1 LQREEINMSFD
12 YDEIRHKKDTSGTQW
27 AAYSDLFMVLA
38 FVFLLMYM
46 VASLRTGMASVTTHA
61 KIEEIKQELEYYE
74 AVKSQYLKE
83 EASDQERKVYDNILS
98 QMTLLENEA
107 KSNKERLAQEY
118 SEQENRESSLNQYQ
132 KMIKALVNANTIAKA
147 DASQRIASQKQQN
160 QRLEQVINQKTS
172 DLASLEGR
180 LKMEVS
186 EMSALQDTHYQQ
198 TRQLEKKFQELKDKH
213 DNDKENLV
221 SLNEMLKDEAAEK
234 AALKRT
240 HKQESRDLAGK
251 FEELKNMHDD
261 DQNQLA
267 SLKTKLRQ
275 EAEQT
280 NALKYAHNEEK
291 RKLERKLNRIS
302 DENSENLNAVASLE
316 NKLAREAERNENLKE
331 RLTAETDALDNKL
344 RELNQVHNKNQR
356 NIASLEKQLRRNQNE
371 KSDLKNSYYDE
382 KRDLEN
388 QLHNLI
394 NKDDQNQSIVAS
406 LEDKLQQK
414 ESEKED
420 LKGAYADVTNIME
433 DKLDKLRDK
442 HAKSQ
447 RKLASLS
454 DQNRDELAKLNSDLE
469 NTKNTLKHTTEDLGK
484 ARNDL
489 ASKERDLDDALKLE
503 QKRRDI
509 AKRIINNFKNHGI
522 SGEVNEKTG
531 DVILDFGS
539 NYFDTDSHK
548 LKVGMESSIRKAIPV
563 YADSL
568 FGSDVLS
575 SLISSVEI
583 IGFASPTYAGKP
595 VDPTILSAENRAA
608 VNYNLD
614 LSYKRAKSIFEF
626 IFDKRKINFKYQDD
640 MVHLINVAGR
650 SFLTETM
657 NSKESMGMS
666 IEEFCGQY
674 NCLKSQRVI
683 IKFGLSERGRA

>member
-1 LQREEINMSFD
+1 MSFN
-12 YDEIRHKKDTSGTQW
+12 YDEIRNRKDTGSTQW

-61 KIEEIKQELEYYE
+61 QIEEIKQELEYYE
-74 AVKSQYLKE
+74 SVKSQYLKE

-98 QMTLLENEA
+98 QMNLLETEA

-118 SEQENRESSLNQYQ
+118 SEQENRESALNQYQ
-132 KMIKALVNANTIAKA
+132 KMIKTLVNANAVAKA
-147 DASQRIASQKQQN
+147 DASQRIASQKQKN
-160 QRLEQVINQKTS
+160 QELEQVINQKTN

-186 EMSALQDTHYQQ
+186 EMSALQDSHYQQ
-198 TRQLEKKFQELKDKH
+198 TKQLENKFQVLKSKH
-213 DNDKENLV
+213 DDDQENLV

-240 HKQESRDLAGK
+240 HKQESRNLAGK
-251 FEELKNMHDD
+251 FDELKEMHDS
-261 DQNQLA
+261 DQNKLA
-267 SLKTKLRQ
+267 SLQEKLRQ

-280 NALKYAHNEEK
+280 NDLKYAHNEEK
-291 RKLERKLNRIS
+291 RKLERKLNRLS
-302 DENSENLNAVASLE
+302 DENTENLNSVASLE
-316 NKLAREAERNENLKE
+316 HKLTREAEKNDSLKE
-331 RLTAETDALDNKL
+331 RLTAETEVLDKNI

-356 NIASLEKQLRRNQNE
+356 NIASLERQLRRNQNE
-371 KSDLKNSYYDE
+371 KSDLKNSYFDE

-388 QLHNLI
+388 LLHQLK

-414 ESEKED
+414 EAEKED

-433 DKLDKLRDK
+433 DKLDKLRGK
-442 HAKSQ
+442 HTKSQ
-447 RKLASLS
+447 EKLASLN
-454 DQNRDELAKLNSDLE
+454 DQNRDELDKLNSDLQSAK
-469 NTKNTLKHTTEDLGK
+469 NSLKNTADDLGK

-489 ASKERDLDDALKLE
+489 ANKERDLADKERDLADALKLE

-548 LKVGMESSIRKAIPV
+548 LKIGMESSIRKAIPV

-568 FGSDVLS
+568 FGSDMLS

-583 IGFASPTYAGKP
+583 IGFASPTYGGKP
-595 VDPTILSAENRAA
+595 VDPTVLSAENRVA

-626 IFDKRKINFKYQDD
+626 IFDKRKIKFKYQDD

-650 SFLTETM
+650 SFFTETM

-666 IEEFCGQY
+666 IDEFCGQY

>member
-1 LQREEINMSFD
+1 MSFD

>member
-1 LQREEINMSFD
+1 MQREEINMSFD